1 MPGGHWQ
8 QLHANA
14 PATEA
19 CIHGDVREYLMSHYL
34 VLYAHVGSAVYLLS
48 IRHQRQ
54 TSFDFPAL
62 WNT

>member
-1 MPGGHWQ
+1 
-8 QLHANA
+8 
-14 PATEA
+14 
-19 CIHGDVREYLMSHYL
+19 MSHYL

-54 TSFDFPAL
+54 ISFNFPAL